1 MSHNIG
7 MARILAF
14 LLPLL
19 ILAGCQTEQPH
30 GGTFRRKR
38 ILTVVSLSPSTSEIV
53 ASYFPGVK
61 FMGRTAACDYP
72 DTLKPVPIMGGVKPD
87 YEAIARA
94 RPDAVL
100 YDSAIYNESD
110 IEKFKSLKI
119 EAYAFS
125 AKSLDEYID
134 SLYQLGSRLGAET
147 EISEYVDRIM
157 NAKIGN
163 TSDSQVKRR
172 VMIVLGGSGE
182 HMVAGTKSLQ
192 ADMLRWAGFEPVGP
206 DADKF
211 VTVNVE
217 SILADSPDAIVV
229 AGDSKFILE
238 DARLKGLT
246 AVAKKRVAEV
256 SDQSLILRAG
266 GRVDTLLQNLR
277 PAVEGLFVGQ

>member
-1 MSHNIG
+1 
-7 MARILAF
+7 
-14 LLPLL
+14 
-19 ILAGCQTEQPH
+19 
-30 GGTFRRKR
+30 
-38 ILTVVSLSPSTSEIV
+38 
-53 ASYFPGVK
+53 
-61 FMGRTAACDYP
+61 MGRTAACDYP

-206 DADKF
+206 NADKF

-217 SILADSPDAIVV
+217 SILSESPDAIVV

-238 DARLKGLT
+238 DARLKGMT